1 MDFQAQLELN
11 SIDTMIK
18 DLNLEEGGSVQYF
31 LTNEVWRLSDDYVPF
46 DSGML
51 KNNSS
56 MNLKGTQIIYNSP
69 YARYEWYGMLMVDP
83 DYLVGGFPLTKNGI
97 QVGFFSRPGVPK
109 ILDPSGRALNNFNGI
124 RGPYWT
130 SRMWADRQKEIE
142 MAVQK
147 FIERGG
153 K

>member
-1 MDFQAQLELN
+1 MDFQAKLELN
-11 SIDTMIK
+11 SINTMIK
-18 DLNLEEGGSVQYF
+18 DLNLEEGGSVQRF
-31 LTNEVWRLSDDYVPF
+31 FTNEVWRLSDDYVPF

-51 KNNSS
+51 KNNTS
-56 MNLKGTQIIYNSP
+56 MNLDGTQIIYNSP
-69 YARYEWYGMLMVDP
+69 YARYQWYGMLMVDP

-109 ILDPSGRALNNFNGI
+109 ILDPSGRAINNFNGI

-142 MAVQK
+142 MAVQN

>member
-1 MDFQAQLELN
+1 MDFQVQLELN

-18 DLNLEEGGSVQYF
+18 DLNLEEGGSVQRF
-31 LTNEVWRLSDDYVPF
+31 FTNEIWRLSDDYIPF
-46 DSGML
+46 DKGML

-56 MNLKGTQIIYNSP
+56 MNLDGTQVIYNSP
-69 YARYEWYGMLMVDP
+69 YARYQWYGMLMVDP

-97 QVGFFSRPGVPK
+97 QVGFFSRKGVPK
-109 ILDPSGRALNNFNGI
+109 ILDPSGRAINNFYGI

-142 MAVQK
+142 MAVQR

>member
-142 MAVQK
+142 IAVQK

>member
-1 MDFQAQLELN
+1 MNFQAKLELN

-18 DLNLEEGGSVQYF
+18 DLNLEEGGSVQRF
-31 LTNEVWRLSDDYVPF
+31 FTNEVWRLSDDYVPF

-51 KNNSS
+51 KNNTS
-56 MNLKGTQIIYNSP
+56 MNLDGTQIIYNSP
-69 YARYEWYGMLMVDP
+69 YARYQWYGMLMVDP

-109 ILDPSGRALNNFNGI
+109 ILDPNGRTINNFNGI

-142 MAVQK
+142 IAVQK

>member
-18 DLNLEEGGSVQYF
+18 DLNLEEGGSVQRF
-31 LTNEVWRLSDDYVPF
+31 FTNEVWRLSDDYVPF
-46 DSGML
+46 DEGPL
-51 KNNSS
+51 KNNSFI
-56 MNLKGTQIIYNSP
+56 NTDGTQIIYNSP
-69 YARYEWYGMLMVDP
+69 YARYQWYGMLMVDP